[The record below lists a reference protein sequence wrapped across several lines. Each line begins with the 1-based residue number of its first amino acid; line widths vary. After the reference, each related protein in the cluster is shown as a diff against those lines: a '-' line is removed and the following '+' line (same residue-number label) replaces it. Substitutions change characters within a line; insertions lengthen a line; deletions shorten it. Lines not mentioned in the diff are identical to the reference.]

1 MIDWSEVEIPL
12 TFRNEVKRLKDLGKS
27 QEYINRWKKEN
38 TKVYRIQLNKV
49 NDSDIIE
56 VLENE
61 SNKAAFIKSCIREV
75 LKTTNDL
82 KCSFKE
88 YN

>member
-61 SNKAAFIKSCIREV
+61 SNKAAFIKSCIRVV
-75 LKTTNDL
+75 LKNTKSG
-82 KCSFKE
+82 KCSLEDYK
-88 YN
+88 